1 LNRKVK
7 SRGRTTGL
15 LLPLRKEFML
25 ARFHFRKRKERIQ
38 QIAKARTVVS
48 PGTRTTHIIAVRKKA
63 YLKAAIRCANS
74 IWYKSPEMQIVIHI
88 DRHLANYS
96 DYLIGRLDRK
106 DRARLQ
112 LEESFNS
119 WQELKLRVILHDLG
133 ENDSFSDAD
142 LYWNVP
148 IPLSNSGYYFAAE
161 NSLLNREPYSKIIQ
175 DCKIQLHPDSFMA
188 NSSFVAL
195 GKFPSKSEFVDEVES
210 NFVKVRNQLA
220 IGTYD
225 EAVRSKVLRLSEQI
239 VLSISINKHS
249 NHFKTLKLTDDPM
262 DGGPAES
269 YYLGTTKGWA

>member
-1 LNRKVK
+1 MSRRKNSK
-7 SRGRTTGL
+7 GKRASL
-15 LLPLRKEFML
+15 LLPLRKELML

-38 QIAKARTVVS
+38 QIVKATTTVL
-48 PGTRTTHIIAVRKKA
+48 PGTRTTHIITVTKKA

-74 IWYKSPEMQIVIHI
+74 IWFQSPEMQIVIHI
-88 DRHLANYS
+88 DKHLARHR

-148 IPLSNSGYYFAAE
+148 IPLSNSGYYFASE
-161 NSLLNREPYSKIIQ
+161 NLLLDREPYSKVIQ

-195 GKFPSKSEFVDEVES
+195 GKFPNKREFVDEVES
-210 NFVKVRNQLA
+210 NFVKIRNQLS

-249 NHFKTLKLTDDPM
+249 NHFKKLKLTDDPM